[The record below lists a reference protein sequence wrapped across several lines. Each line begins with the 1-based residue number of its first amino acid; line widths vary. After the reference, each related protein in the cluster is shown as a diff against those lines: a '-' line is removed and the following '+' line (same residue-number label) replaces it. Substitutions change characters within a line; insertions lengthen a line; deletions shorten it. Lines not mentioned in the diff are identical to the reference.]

1 MTTKTSNYFYA
12 NGYRK
17 TSTATVRLFP
27 KGKGDVSINGLP
39 MDQYLKTG
47 AQFQSVLAPLKSVG
61 MEGTVDLTVM
71 VSGGGMIGQAEAI
84 RHAVARALTVLDLTL
99 RPTLKKAG
107 FLTRDPRA
115 KERKKPGLKRARRA
129 PQWSKR

>member
-39 MDQYLKTG
+39 MDKYLKTG